1 MAFHYSSF
9 CTPMTPA
16 LPSPTTLLSCTLH
29 ARLLFLPSGLPSRAA
44 LKQFRPTLVLMTCFN
59 IFWSLRAWYPR
70 RIQTVA
76 SNLFPPAAS
85 FFGAFALPHKS
96 QHSKNSPL
104 CTLKLRYAH
113 FPFMDIFLALST
125 LTHLQHF
132 FRPDHSGALAPT
144 AAEIDCIVMQYACS
158 LSRLDMNGC
167 LRSSLKLPSYILKAS
182 PHAQVPQNCAAVCRA
197 IGVHFNPAF
206 PARATISRS
215 S

>member
-16 LPSPTTLLSCTLH
+16 SPSPTTLLSCTPH
-29 ARLLFLPSGLPSRAA
+29 ARLLFLPSAHSSRAA
-44 LKQFRPTLVLMTCFN
+44 LKLFRPILAPMTYFN

-76 SNLFPPAAS
+76 SNRFPPAAS
-85 FFGAFALPHKS
+85 FFGAFALPRKS
-96 QHSKNSPL
+96 HHSKNSPL
-104 CTLKLRYAH
+104 CTLKLRYAQL
-113 FPFMDIFLALST
+113 PFMNIFSSLSK
-125 LTHLQHF
+125 LTNLQHF
-132 FRPDHSGALAPT
+132 FRPDHSGTLAPT

-167 LRSSLKLPSYILKAS
+167 LRLSLKLPSYILKAS
-182 PHAQVPQNCAAVCRA
+182 PHAQVPRNCAAVCHA

-206 PARATISRS
+206 PARATISCTS
-215 S
+215 